1 MPPLWGLQLPAIEV
15 FEIFVSAQQMLI
27 LAALGLAFG
36 WRIVLF
42 LAVVCKFPCTADVSA
57 PYVDLVCSILREL
70 VSKADAP
77 VLSQLL
83 SSK

>member
-1 MPPLWGLQLPAIEV
+1 VPPLWGLQLPAIEV

-42 LAVVCKFPCTADVSA
+42 LAIVCKCSCTADASA
-57 PYVDLVCSILREL
+57 PYVHLV
-70 VSKADAP
+70 
-77 VLSQLL
+77 
-83 SSK
+83 